1 MATAKKVT
9 GDYNVVLTLSSTEA
23 RYISVLVS
31 RVWGIRPVNDIWTT
45 LETIV
50 GEPDN
55 LTDEPTFNYE
65 SLSRKTRNWVENG
78 E

>member
-1 MATAKKVT
+1 MATAKKVAR
-9 GDYNVVLTLSSTEA
+9 DYNVVLTLSSIEA
-23 RYISVLVS
+23 RYISVIIG
-31 RVWGIRPVNDIWTT
+31 RVCGIRPVNGIWDT